1 MIVALDFQ
9 RSLND
14 IQGILLVTKV
24 KCWKGVP
31 EADAVPLF
39 DALVRKPHKADIA
52 IALTNVRFR
61 G

>member
-14 IQGILLVTKV
+14 IQGILSVTKV
-24 KCWKGVP
+24 KCWKVAP

-39 DALVRKPHKADIA
+39 DALVPKSRKPHNT
-52 IALTNVRFR
+52 IALMSVRFR

>member
-1 MIVALDFQ
+1 M
-9 RSLND
+9 
-14 IQGILLVTKV
+14 VTKV